1 MVKIMNKTIYVTGHK
16 HPDTDSICA
25 AITYADILHKLGEQ
39 AIACRQGPLNEE
51 TKFVLKRFHQENP
64 LLLTDARAKLEDIS
78 LDEPTIISEKSTV
91 HHAWHVMLRT
101 QNRSLFVVND
111 EGQLTGVCTT
121 SNLSAYRLKAYADI
135 TRLMSYA
142 TLEDIAHTIGGEIVY
157 QPDIFKTNG
166 SVHIITLEG
175 QEAIEYDLKDGISIL
190 SGNSEKQKILIE
202 EGVKCL
208 VVTCGIKTHEDVI
221 ELAKKYECAIIE
233 TKEDTMHTSTAIIES
248 YAIKHVMTK
257 EVISFQ
263 KSEYVNDVAS
273 KMTKSRVR
281 SYQVLDEE
289 GNIVGAIS
297 RYHTLNYNHRK
308 FVLVDHSAI
317 NQTINHIEEA
327 DIEAIIDHHHIGDIT
342 TDHPIMYRNVKC
354 GCTCTIIAQIYQENG
369 LLPSADMSGL
379 LLSAILSDT
388 LNLKSATT
396 TRMDCVTV
404 QWLAKLAGIENVDDY
419 AREMLGAS
427 VDLKNSK
434 PEDIFYRDLKNYEI
448 GNYKVAIGQTNYSHM
463 EEVQLILPAFKS
475 YLEKE
480 QQDKHYDLSLMLFT
494 DVMGEG
500 SIFVYYGPLSQII
513 TDTIETS
520 IDEHYGFDS
529 TIISRKQQLIPK
541 LSAIIKT
548 L

>member
-1 MVKIMNKTIYVTGHK
+1 MNETIYITGHK
-16 HPDTDSICA
+16 HPDTDSICS
-25 AITYADILHKLGEQ
+25 AITYADILHKLGKD
-39 AIACRQGPLNEE
+39 AVACRQGPLNEE

-64 LLLTDARAKLEDIS
+64 LLLTDARAKLSDIT
-78 LDEPTIISEKSTV
+78 LDEPTLISEKSTV

-121 SNLSAYRLKAYADI
+121 SNLSAYRLKAVKDI
-135 TRLMSYA
+135 DRLMSYA
-142 TLEDIAHTIGGEIVY
+142 LLEDIAHTIGGKIVFE
-157 QPDIFKTNG
+157 PKHFETNG

-175 QEAIEYDLKDGISIL
+175 QEALEYDLKNGISIL
-190 SGNSEKQKILIE
+190 SANSEKQKILIE

-208 VVTCGIKTHEDVI
+208 VITCGVKTSEEVIK
-221 ELAKKYECAIIE
+221 LAEEYDCAIVE
-233 TKEDTMHTSTAIIES
+233 TDEDTMHTATAIIES
-248 YAIKHVMTK
+248 YSIEHVMSK
-257 EVISFQ
+257 NVIFF
-263 KSEYVNDVAS
+263 KNDEYVNDVAS

-281 SYQVLDEE
+281 SYPVLDEE
-289 GNIVGAIS
+289 GNVVGAIS

-308 FVLVDHSAI
+308 FILVDHSAK

-369 LLPSADMSGL
+369 LLPSTDMSGL

-396 TRMDCVTV
+396 TKNDCLTV
-404 QWLAKLAGIENVDDY
+404 QWLAKLAGIENVDEY

-427 VDLKNSK
+427 VALKNSK

-463 EEVQLILPAFKS
+463 EEVQLILPTFKE

-529 TIISRKQQLIPK
+529 SIISRKQQLIPK

>member
-1 MVKIMNKTIYVTGHK
+1 
-16 HPDTDSICA
+16 
-25 AITYADILHKLGEQ
+25 
-39 AIACRQGPLNEE
+39 
-51 TKFVLKRFHQENP
+51 
-64 LLLTDARAKLEDIS
+64 
-78 LDEPTIISEKSTV
+78 
-91 HHAWHVMLRT
+91 
-101 QNRSLFVVND
+101 
-111 EGQLTGVCTT
+111 
-121 SNLSAYRLKAYADI
+121 
-135 TRLMSYA
+135 
-142 TLEDIAHTIGGEIVY
+142 
-157 QPDIFKTNG
+157 
-166 SVHIITLEG
+166 
-175 QEAIEYDLKDGISIL
+175 
-190 SGNSEKQKILIE
+190 
-202 EGVKCL
+202 
-208 VVTCGIKTHEDVI
+208 
-221 ELAKKYECAIIE
+221 
-233 TKEDTMHTSTAIIES
+233 MHTSTAIIES

-281 SYQVLDEE
+281 SYPVLDEE

-388 LNLKSATT
+388 LNLKSAAT

-520 IDEHYGFDS
+520 SDEHYGFDS

>member
-1 MVKIMNKTIYVTGHK
+1 MNETIYITGHK
-16 HPDTDSICA
+16 HPDTDSICS
-25 AITYADILHKLGEQ
+25 AITYADLLNKLGQE
-39 AIACRQGPLNEE
+39 AVPCRQGPLNEE

-64 LLLTDARAKLEDIS
+64 LLLTDARAKLEDIT
-78 LDEPTIISEKSTV
+78 LDEPTLISEKSTV

-121 SNLSAYRLKAYADI
+121 SNLSAYRLKPFKDI
-135 TRLMSYA
+135 ERLMSYA
-142 TLEDIAHTIGGEIVY
+142 TLEDIAHTIGGKVIY
-157 QPDIFKTNG
+157 KPNHFGTNG

-175 QEAIEYDLKDGISIL
+175 QEALEYDLKNGISIL
-190 SGNSEKQKILIE
+190 SANIDKQKLLIE

-208 VVTCGIKTHEDVI
+208 VITCGVKTSDDVI
-221 ELAKKYECAIIE
+221 ELAEKYDCAIVE
-233 TKEDTMHTSTAIIES
+233 TDEDTMHTSTAIVES
-248 YAIKHVMTK
+248 YSIEHVMTRNF
-257 EVISFQ
+257 ISF
-263 KSEYVNDVAS
+263 KNDEYVSDVAS

-281 SYQVLDEE
+281 SYPVLDHD
-289 GNIVGAIS
+289 GNVVGAIS

-308 FVLVDHSAI
+308 FVLVDHSAK
-317 NQTINHIEEA
+317 NQTINHIEDA

-354 GCTCTIIAQIYQENG
+354 GCTCTIISKIYQENG
-369 LLPSADMSGL
+369 IQPSSDMSGL

-396 TRMDCVTV
+396 TKDDVVTV
-404 QWLAKLAGIENVDDY
+404 EWLAKLAGIENVDEY

-427 VDLKNSK
+427 VALKNSK

-463 EEVQLILPAFKS
+463 EEVQLILPTFKE

-529 TIISRKQQLIPK
+529 SIISRKQQLIPK
-541 LSAIIKT
+541 LSATIKM

>member
-1 MVKIMNKTIYVTGHK
+1 MNKTIYVTGHK

-142 TLEDIAHTIGGEIVY
+142 TLDDIAHTIGGEIVY

-166 SVHIITLEG
+166 SVHIITLKG

-281 SYQVLDEE
+281 SYPVLDEE

>member
-1 MVKIMNKTIYVTGHK
+1 MNKTIYVTGHK

-111 EGQLTGVCTT
+111 ERQLTGVCTT

-142 TLEDIAHTIGGEIVY
+142 TLDDIAHTIGGEIVY

-208 VVTCGIKTHEDVI
+208 VVTCGIKTHDDVI

-281 SYQVLDEE
+281 SYPVLDEE

-463 EEVQLILPAFKS
+463 EDVQLILPAFKS

>member
-1 MVKIMNKTIYVTGHK
+1 MNKTIYVTGHK

-135 TRLMSYA
+135 TRLMSFA
-142 TLEDIAHTIGGEIVY
+142 TLNDIAHTIGGEIVY

-166 SVHIITLEG
+166 SVHIITLAG

-190 SGNSEKQKILIE
+190 SGNSEKQKILSE

-208 VVTCGIKTHEDVI
+208 VVTWGVKTHEDVI

-281 SYQVLDEE
+281 SYPVLDEE

>member
-1 MVKIMNKTIYVTGHK
+1 MNKTIYVTGHK

-142 TLEDIAHTIGGEIVY
+142 TLDDIAHTIGGEIVY

-208 VVTCGIKTHEDVI
+208 VVTCGVKTHEDVI

-281 SYQVLDEE
+281 SYPVLDEE